1 MTAQS
6 EKRAA
11 MPKSNKTNRLNALAT
26 KVEQVRA
33 DCEAYIDAKTEDLRR
48 ETPGVPAVTL
58 RQIIVAAFSGCV

>member
-11 MPKSNKTNRLNALAT
+11 MPKSNKTSSNRLNALAT

-48 ETPGVPAVTL
+48 ETPAYRVG
-58 RQIIVAAFSGCV
+58 